1 MKVERPVGFEPTASC
16 LQGSRS
22 AIELREQIAGIR
34 GPAPHQEEC
43 QGKSVFYHDIS
54 IHYVRRY
61 FVPNLSQ
68 VLQLGHTVSANSVSL

>member
-1 MKVERPVGFEPTASC
+1 MKVERPVVFEPTASC